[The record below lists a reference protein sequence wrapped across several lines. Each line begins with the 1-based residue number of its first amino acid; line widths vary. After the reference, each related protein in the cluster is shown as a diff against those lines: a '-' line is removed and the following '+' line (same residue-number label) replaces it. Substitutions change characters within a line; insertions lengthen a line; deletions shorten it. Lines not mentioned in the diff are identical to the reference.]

1 MKGKKK
7 IQTLDAKRTRNSVSR
22 KSVVDAVVIQTPDLS
37 LNLKIQ
43 NLLNYFAESIKTL
56 RSSQVLSGELP
67 EDLKIC
73 IQHIRSVQSDVSHL
87 NDDVRKLL
95 NEFIDEVN
103 NFANLMSAFSY
114 SSSEK
119 RVDPVDIVLS
129 AKSSRLQW
137 LAVCLLEE
145 LKRTFCKN

>member
-22 KSVVDAVVIQTPDLS
+22 KSVVDAVVIQSSDLG

-43 NLLNYFAESIKTL
+43 NLVNFFAESIRAL
-56 RSSQVLSGELP
+56 HSSQILSGELP
-67 EDLKIC
+67 VDLKIC
-73 IQHIRSVQSDVSHL
+73 IQHIRSVQSEASRL
-87 NDDVRKLL
+87 NDDIRKLL

-103 NFANLMSAFSY
+103 NFGNLMSAFCST
-114 SSSEK
+114 SSEN
-119 RVDPVDIVLS
+119 RADPVEIVLS

-137 LAVCLLEE
+137 LSVCLLEE
-145 LKRTFCKN
+145 LKRSFSKN